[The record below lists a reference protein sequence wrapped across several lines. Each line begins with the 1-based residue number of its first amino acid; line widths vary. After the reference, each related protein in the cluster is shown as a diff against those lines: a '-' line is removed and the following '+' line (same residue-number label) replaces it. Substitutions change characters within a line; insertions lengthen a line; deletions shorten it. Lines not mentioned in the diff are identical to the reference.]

1 MFFSAAS
8 VILGAPRDYLQLGV
22 IKTSTCKNRYSSEDP
37 EEFEQLIS
45 DIVKSNILDNSY
57 IKSEITDTNK
67 MGSKQQSPQ
76 SIQAAMEREKLYT
89 YIIELSNPET
99 RQNAL
104 LELSKKR
111 ESVPELAPM
120 LWHSFGTVAS
130 LLQEIINIYPAINP
144 ATLTAHQSN
153 RVCNALALLQCF
165 ASHPDTRSA
174 FLSAHIPLFLYP
186 FLHTVNKTRPF
197 EYLRLTSLG
206 VIGALVKTDE
216 QEVVTFLLTTEI
228 IPLCLRI
235 MESGSELSK
244 TVATFILQKILLDD
258 SGLSYICQTYDRFS
272 HVAMILGKMVL
283 SLAKEPSARLL
294 KHVVRCYL
302 RLSDNPRA
310 LLALRQCLPDQLRD
324 GTFSSCLSEDVSTE
338 HWLSQ
343 LLKNL
348 ETGPPNPTV
357 LPMSNQQVQQ
367 DPRAMGMSPLTS

>member
-1 MFFSAAS
+1 M
-8 VILGAPRDYLQLGV
+8 
-22 IKTSTCKNRYSSEDP
+22 SS
-37 EEFEQLIS
+37 
-45 DIVKSNILDNSY
+45 
-57 IKSEITDTNK
+57 
-67 MGSKQQSPQ
+67 QQSPAAL
-76 SIQAAMEREKLYT
+76 QASVDREKVYT
-89 YIIELSNPET
+89 WIIELSNPET
-99 RQNAL
+99 RENAL

-111 ESVPELAPM
+111 EVVPDLAPM
-120 LWHSFGTVAS
+120 LWHSFGTAAS

-153 RVCNALALLQCF
+153 RVCNALALLQCV
-165 ASHPDTRSA
+165 ASHPETRSA
-174 FLSAHIPLFLYP
+174 FLQAHVPLFLYP
-186 FLHTVNKTRPF
+186 FLHTVSKTRPF

-216 QEVVTFLLTTEI
+216 QEVITFLLTTEI

-283 SLAKEPSARLL
+283 SLAKDPSARLL

-324 GTFSSCLSEDVSTE
+324 NTFATCLQEDKSTK
-338 HWLSQ
+338 HWLNQ

-348 ETGPPNPTV
+348 ETGP
-357 LPMSNQQVQQ
+357 QQGPPPQPGQ
-367 DPRAMGMSPLTS
+367 PDPRGIGMSPLAS